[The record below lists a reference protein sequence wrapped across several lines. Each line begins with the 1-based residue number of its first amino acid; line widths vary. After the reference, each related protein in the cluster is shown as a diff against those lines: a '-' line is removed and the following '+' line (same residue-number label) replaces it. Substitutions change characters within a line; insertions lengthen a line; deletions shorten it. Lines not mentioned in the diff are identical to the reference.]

1 MCTCTTGRR
10 TARRVC
16 RLPGWGWRERASL
29 WVGLPHVSRLEDFC
43 VPQAKPNGVPQLA
56 RAIRIDISE
65 FNFPK
70 CSPLH
75 RSSVC
80 DDRAFR
86 EKKQLH
92 TSQVPQASTTA

>member
-65 FNFPK
+65 F
-70 CSPLH
+70 
-75 RSSVC
+75 
-80 DDRAFR
+80 
-86 EKKQLH
+86 
-92 TSQVPQASTTA
+92 TSQSRRSIGAQCATTGLFVC